1 MKSLGNFPD
10 RFLAEIAGQPD
21 AIRRALLAMSEQAPQ
36 LAAIREAAAHAD
48 TVLFTGMGSS
58 YDACYAPVTV
68 LAGSGV
74 RVHMVDAAELL
85 HFRLPTLSSSSLVIA
100 VSQSGESAELVR
112 MAEAMTSRGPRPLLV
127 SVTNGL
133 GSSLAAA
140 ADVRLDTRAGEEE
153 GPSTM
158 TFAATLVTLRAIAER
173 LGGPPAGDG
182 AGEQAAEA
190 VERLIDSAAERAE
203 GLREW
208 LGSRPTLALLAR
220 GAARPAAEMGALTL
234 KEAAR
239 FPAESLQTAQFRHG
253 PLELAGQELAAI
265 VMACEPST
273 RDHDLRLAGELA
285 AAGSAV
291 LVVGP
296 GGDLPDGV
304 TAITTGEIDRSLV
317 SAAAIVPAQLL
328 AWALANARG
337 LTPGTY
343 TVAHKV
349 TTHE

>member
-21 AIRRALLAMSEQAPQ
+21 AIRRALRAMSEQATE
-36 LAAIREAAAHAD
+36 LAAVRDAAARAD

-68 LAGSGV
+68 LAGGGV

-85 HFRLPTLSSSSLVIA
+85 HFRLPTLTPSSLVIA

-112 MAEAMTSRGPRPLLV
+112 MAESLTSRRPGPLLV

-133 GSSLAAA
+133 GNSLAAA
-140 ADVRLDTRAGEEE
+140 ADVRLDTRAGDEE

-158 TFAATLVTLRAIAER
+158 TFAATLVALRAIAES
-173 LGGPPAGDG
+173 LGGPPADSD

-190 VERLIDSAAERAE
+190 VEHLIDGAAERAA

-208 LGSRPTLALLAR
+208 LGTRPTLALLAR

-253 PLELAGQELAAI
+253 PLELAGGELAAI
-265 VMACEPST
+265 VMACEPAT
-273 RDHDLRLAGELA
+273 RVHDLGLAGELA

-296 GGDLPDGV
+296 GDERPDGV
-304 TAITTGEIDRSLV
+304 DSVAIGEVERGLV

-337 LTPGTY
+337 LIPGTY
-343 TVAHKV
+343 TVARKV
-349 TTHE
+349 TTRE